1 MIVLSRLTRDEEE
14 IYLLRIE
21 NGDVEAKKEFMKHH
35 FGLVEWYSHVYS
47 KEPAYSSEDLFQE
60 GMIILLD
67 TIKKYDMSSQAKFS
81 TYFYTRLKWRFKDMI
96 DIKSEIVKGPR
107 SSQLKNGIDRKAMSV
122 VSLDGMLANNGAS
135 LDLFQGSIDFG
146 YEKVENAII
155 SNRFLTRLKRLLEP
169 RDYYIMYCILVLDL
183 RQKEIG
189 KTLGLSESRIF
200 QLVKRNMEVIE
211 NNLDELY
218 SDNVMLLLSYKN

>member
-1 MIVLSRLTRDEEE
+1 
-14 IYLLRIE
+14 
-21 NGDVEAKKEFMKHH
+21 
-35 FGLVEWYSHVYS
+35 
-47 KEPAYSSEDLFQE
+47 
-60 GMIILLD
+60 
-67 TIKKYDMSSQAKFS
+67 
-81 TYFYTRLKWRFKDMI
+81 
-96 DIKSEIVKGPR
+96 
-107 SSQLKNGIDRKAMSV
+107 LKNGIDRKAMSV